1 MIMEGQ
7 LHQEQIKVIE
17 NVIVIVREE
26 EIPQEIVSEAEIVR
40 EIVMETA
47 RQEEAIREI
56 VIAMLEIAMG
66 IRVIEMAEVAIIA
79 EVIRAVLIK
88 IRMLHQAETFNQKI
102 IVVSQVQQT

>member
-1 MIMEGQ
+1 MTE
-7 LHQEQIKVIE
+7 EVVI
-17 NVIVIVREE
+17 
-26 EIPQEIVSEAEIVR
+26 R
-40 EIVMETA
+40 EIVTETARQEEAIREAVMEIA